1 MEVAIKDS
9 ACQPLQIIKDIV
21 SFING
26 KESLYDFAFG
36 SGIPNH
42 IVHKAIRDNDPLD
55 TELTINDSVAQTLTG
70 WWLSSNKPPL
80 WKSNKIR
87 QGFDLLGMPDV
98 YCCIFTRNPTMD
110 PDPTWGNIKNVTQS
124 SAVQA
129 QDGRPQQYL
138 SLEYITLCLKLDEL
152 GLLTDLSELIDTPE
166 NSLALVMNTK
176 MHEDT
181 FAYICKEH
189 RRFSLDNTLVQHRI
203 AYHILAIWYILE
215 NGKSDKISLL
225 RDFFYDTD
233 LDDMCEEVMDKHP
246 WTNPQRS
253 NSNGRKGPSGGGK
266 GNVTMGMC
274 KSPGMAAIALSATC
288 SSNNSF
294 QSPGENREDVDLEEQ
309 VPELIAI
316 DNEGAS
322 GSHSSGIVGQ
332 AKLSNMGDTTKI
344 IGEPLNVQFEIV
356 NTGDSGNMP
365 PKSVPNPHV
374 ALKAV
379 AFRNL
384 DPNASSGDRLEAFS
398 DKL

>member
-1 MEVAIKDS
+1 MKLE
-9 ACQPLQIIKDIV
+9 
-21 SFING
+21 
-26 KESLYDFAFG
+26 
-36 SGIPNH
+36 
-42 IVHKAIRDNDPLD
+42 
-55 TELTINDSVAQTLTG
+55 EL
-70 WWLSSNKPPL
+70 
-80 WKSNKIR
+80 R
-87 QGFDLLGMPDV
+87 
-98 YCCIFTRNPTMD
+98 
-110 PDPTWGNIKNVTQS
+110 
-124 SAVQA
+124 
-129 QDGRPQQYL
+129 
-138 SLEYITLCLKLDEL
+138 
-152 GLLTDLSELIDTPE
+152 LLTYLSELIDTPE
-166 NSLALVMNTK
+166 NTLALAMNTK
-176 MHEDT
+176 MHADT

-189 RRFSLDNTLVQHRI
+189 RRFSLDNTLVQYRI

-215 NGKSDKISLL
+215 NEKSDKISLL
-225 RDFFYDTD
+225 RDFFFYID
-233 LDDMCEEVMDKHP
+233 LDDMCEKVMDKHP

-253 NSNGRKGPSGGGK
+253 NSNGRKGLSGGKK
-266 GNVTMGMC
+266 GNVTMGMR
-274 KSPGMAAIALSATC
+274 KSPGMAAIALSATF

-294 QSPGENREDVDLEEQ
+294 QSPGENGEDVDMEEQ
-309 VPELIAI
+309 VPELIDI

-332 AKLSNMGDTTKI
+332 AKLSNMGNTTKI

>member
-1 MEVAIKDS
+1 MA
-9 ACQPLQIIKDIV
+9 
-21 SFING
+21 
-26 KESLYDFAFG
+26 
-36 SGIPNH
+36 
-42 IVHKAIRDNDPLD
+42 
-55 TELTINDSVAQTLTG
+55 
-70 WWLSSNKPPL
+70 
-80 WKSNKIR
+80 
-87 QGFDLLGMPDV
+87 
-98 YCCIFTRNPTMD
+98 
-110 PDPTWGNIKNVTQS
+110 QS

-138 SLEYITLCLKLDEL
+138 SQEYITLSLKLDEL
-152 GLLTDLSELIDTPE
+152 GLLKDLSELIDTPE

-181 FAYICKEH
+181 FAYILKEH
-189 RRFSLDNTLVQHRI
+189 RRFSLDNTFVQHRI

-215 NGKSDKISLL
+215 NEKLDKISLL

-233 LDDMCEEVMDKHP
+233 LDDMCEEVMDKNP

-253 NSNGRKGPSGGGK
+253 NSNGRSGLGGDGI
-266 GNVTMGMC
+266 GNATMGMH

-294 QSPGENREDVDLEEQ
+294 HSPGENGEDVDMEEL
-309 VPELIAI
+309 VPELIDI

-322 GSHSSGIVGQ
+322 SSHSSGIVGQ

-356 NTGDSGNMP
+356 NTADSGNMP

-384 DPNASSGDRLEAFS
+384 DPNTSSGDRLEAFS

>member
-1 MEVAIKDS
+1 M
-9 ACQPLQIIKDIV
+9 
-21 SFING
+21 
-26 KESLYDFAFG
+26 
-36 SGIPNH
+36 
-42 IVHKAIRDNDPLD
+42 
-55 TELTINDSVAQTLTG
+55 
-70 WWLSSNKPPL
+70 
-80 WKSNKIR
+80 
-87 QGFDLLGMPDV
+87 
-98 YCCIFTRNPTMD
+98 
-110 PDPTWGNIKNVTQS
+110 
-124 SAVQA
+124 
-129 QDGRPQQYL
+129 
-138 SLEYITLCLKLDEL
+138 DEL
-152 GLLTDLSELIDTPE
+152 GFLTDLSELIDTPE

-215 NGKSDKISLL
+215 NEKSDKISLL
-225 RDFFYDTD
+225 RDFFYDID
-233 LDDMCEEVMDKHP
+233 LDDMCEKVMDKHP

-253 NSNGRKGPSGGGK
+253 NSNGRKEPSGGKK

-274 KSPGMAAIALSATC
+274 KSLGMAAIALGATC

-294 QSPGENREDVDLEEQ
+294 QSPGENGEDVNMEEQ
-309 VPELIAI
+309 VPELIDI
-316 DNEGAS
+316 DNEGAC

-332 AKLSNMGDTTKI
+332 AKLSNKGNTTKI
-344 IGEPLNVQFEIV
+344 IGKPLNVQFEIV

-365 PKSVPNPHV
+365 AKSVPNPHV